1 MNKYGSNFLHIS
13 TLYHRLTMW
22 MTGRDITWLDVTS
35 HDWHPF
41 LVCLVQTWNNRRSGQ
56 SKEFLRS
63 QVFTRCCKFPSHVK
77 CTPPTLDYGPSIT
90 GNNDCKIFSLLP
102 NFHTTQQYNFHLQV
116 NCIPWTAS
124 RTSNECVFKK
134 TAYQIHAQIFW
145 YLKHFI
151 TR

>member
-1 MNKYGSNFLHIS
+1 MEDWHKNGIQWINMAVIFYIS
-13 TLYHRLTMW
+13 RHC
-22 MTGRDITWLDVTS
+22 ITDWPCGWLDVTS

-56 SKEFLRS
+56 SKEFLRR

-90 GNNDCKIFSLLP
+90 GNNDCKILSSLQ

-116 NCIPWTAS
+116 NWIPVICTNS
-124 RTSNECVFKK
+124 MDSK
-134 TAYQIHAQIFW
+134 
-145 YLKHFI
+145 
-151 TR
+151 